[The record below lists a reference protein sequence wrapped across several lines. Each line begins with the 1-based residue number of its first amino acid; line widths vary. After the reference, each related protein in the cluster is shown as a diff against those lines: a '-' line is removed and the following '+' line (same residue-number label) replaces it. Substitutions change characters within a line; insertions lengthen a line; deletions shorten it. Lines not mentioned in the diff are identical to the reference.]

1 MLVQSFIIDTFTSEK
16 CSGNPT
22 AVCFTTALLED
33 DTALSIARKYNVPVT
48 AFMKYPVTGEA
59 EIPIRYFTMLK
70 EIPACGHATLASAK
84 AISELF
90 ADTNP
95 LFKTTEDILLQVMV
109 HDDIITMTYP
119 KYELTACPVSESLLQ
134 SLQIDNYSSAGFCPE
149 LETLFIELDNPTLL
163 KSIQPDYPQ
172 LVASSETIKEVVI
185 TSTSDDTD
193 YDFLLRSFCPWIG
206 IDEDPVTGS
215 VHSVLAGFWKA
226 KLEKV
231 NLKAYQAS
239 QQGGEIFVTALHN
252 KVQIG
257 GKAVIRSMEE
267 WRPVL

>member
-1 MLVQSFIIDTFTSEK
+1 MLVQLFIIDTFTSEK

-22 AVCFTTALLED
+22 VVCLTTGSFEND
-33 DTALSIARKYNVPVT
+33 IALSIARKYNVPVT
-48 AFMKYPVTGEA
+48 AFIKYPGTGA
-59 EIPIRYFTMLK
+59 TEIPIRYFTTIK

-84 AISELF
+84 AISELY

-95 LFKTTEDILLQVMV
+95 LFKTTEDIVIQVMV

-134 SLQIDNYSSAGFCPE
+134 SLQIDNYNSAGFCPE
-149 LETLFIELDNPTLL
+149 LETLFIELDNPALL
-163 KSIQPDYPQ
+163 KNIQPDYSK

-226 KLEKV
+226 KLGKV

-239 QQGGEIFVTALHN
+239 QQGGEIFVTALHQ

-257 GKAVIRSMEE
+257 GKAFIRSTEE
-267 WRPVL
+267 WLPAH